1 MTSRMEKEYS
11 LILMET
17 NMMEIGKII
26 WGMEKEYSLMLMEK
40 NMMEI
45 GKMTSRMEKE

>member
-1 MTSRMEKEYS
+1 MEKENNIGKMDNSKDKYIMEIGKMTSRMEKEYS

-26 WGMEKEYSLMLMEK
+26 
-40 NMMEI
+40 
-45 GKMTSRMEKE
+45 

>member
-1 MTSRMEKEYS
+1 MEKEYA
-11 LILMET
+11 LMLMET

-26 WGMEKEYSLMLMEK
+26 RRMEKEYAQILMET

-45 GKMTSRMEKE
+45 GKMII